1 MTDKFFFRLF
11 TVFAIL
17 NGGLLMLKSWLLGLD
32 AHFWVLIG
40 GNVALAGITG
50 LSYYLSRKGL
60 GADTGQGFV
69 RMVYA
74 ATVSKLFLCMIGI
87 LSYVLATRPQVSKE
101 TIFILMFLYLVYTVF
116 ETLSLHKLTR
126 RKKI

>member
-1 MTDKFFFRLF
+1 
-11 TVFAIL
+11 
-17 NGGLLMLKSWLLGLD
+17 MLKSWLLGLD